1 MTKITES
8 EIEEFAI
15 NLLEKHGYRYMYGP
29 DISPEGNNPL
39 RDGFDEVILEEKLK
53 AAIRRINPG
62 ISEEAEV
69 DGLHRVKSRNF
80 ADPISDNED
89 FHKILTEGVNV
100 VIRKNGED
108 RGDYIKLVDFD
119 NIENNEFN
127 VVNQF
132 TVTQNNQNKRPDI
145 ILFVNGI
152 PLVIIELKNPTKEN
166 ATVASAYEQ
175 LRTYKDTIPLLFRYN
190 GILVIS
196 DGLEAKAG
204 CLSSEL
210 NRFTAWKSADGK
222 TEASRFINQ
231 LEILVN
237 GMLNKATLLDL
248 IYNFVIFE
256 KSSTKDPKTGITNT
270 QTFKKLAAYHQYYA
284 VNKALES
291 VITASG
297 REGNRKGGVIWHTQG
312 SGKSLSM
319 LFTAGKIVRVLNNPT
334 IWFCRIYN

>member
-1 MTKITES
+1 MMKITES

-15 NLLEKHGYRYMYGP
+15 NLLEKQGYRYVYGP

-166 ATVASAYEQ
+166 AQQFQIY
-175 LRTYKDTIPLLFRYN
+175 
-190 GILVIS
+190 
-196 DGLEAKAG
+196 LE
-204 CLSSEL
+204 C
-210 NRFTAWKSADGK
+210 
-222 TEASRFINQ
+222 
-231 LEILVN
+231 V
-237 GMLNKATLLDL
+237 
-248 IYNFVIFE
+248 
-256 KSSTKDPKTGITNT
+256 
-270 QTFKKLAAYHQYYA
+270 
-284 VNKALES
+284 
-291 VITASG
+291 
-297 REGNRKGGVIWHTQG
+297 
-312 SGKSLSM
+312 
-319 LFTAGKIVRVLNNPT
+319 
-334 IWFCRIYN
+334 